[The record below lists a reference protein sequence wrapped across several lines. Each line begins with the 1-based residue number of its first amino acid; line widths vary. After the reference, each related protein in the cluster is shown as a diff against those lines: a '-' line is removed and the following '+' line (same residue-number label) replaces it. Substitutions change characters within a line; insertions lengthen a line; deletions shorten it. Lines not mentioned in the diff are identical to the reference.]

1 MLALLFL
8 FPGFAVA
15 VLSLAAAQVLE
26 YFIPVL
32 VSKCD
37 LLHKP
42 TVHHS
47 CFEFGS
53 PIFSASGMA
62 TGHIPGKVGVSEPGD
77 SHLGRWQS
85 SLRDRLVR
93 RGSCVSGTFTPIC
106 LGRISRP
113 LVVVMS
119 GW

>member
-47 CFEFGS
+47 CLEFGS

-62 TGHIPGKVGVSEPGD
+62 TGYIPGKVGVCEPGD
-77 SHLGRWQS
+77 SHFGRWES
-85 SLRDRLVR
+85 TLGDRLAR
-93 RGSCVSGTFTPIC
+93 RC
-106 LGRISRP
+106 ISRP
-113 LVVVMS
+113 PVVVMS